1 MSARI
6 ARLHQSYAIGR
17 LAFGAGA
24 LIAPKPSARLL
35 LGPAGEEPAP
45 RTLMANFGTRDVLLG
60 AGLLHALRDRGPTRP
75 WVVAGFAADVLDT
88 VVQLREWQDL
98 PAGRRAAG
106 VGSAVAA
113 AAVGAG
119 LLAYSR

>member
-6 ARLHQSYAIGR
+6 ARMHQSYALGR

-24 LIAPKPSARLL
+24 VIAPKPSAQLL
-35 LGPAGEEPAP
+35 LGPQGAEPGA

-60 AGLLHALRDRGPTRP
+60 AGLLHALRERGPTKP

-88 VVQLREWQDL
+88 LVQLREWNAL
-98 PAGRRAAG
+98 PPGRRAAG
-106 VGSAVAA
+106 VASAAGAA
-113 AAVGAG
+113 ATGAV
-119 LLAYSR
+119 LLAISR